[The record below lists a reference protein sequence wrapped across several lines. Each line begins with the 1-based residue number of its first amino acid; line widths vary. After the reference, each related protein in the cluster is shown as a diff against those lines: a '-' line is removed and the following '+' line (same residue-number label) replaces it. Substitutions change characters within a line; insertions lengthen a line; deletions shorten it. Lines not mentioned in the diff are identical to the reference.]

1 MKCRIPRHIVLHTS
15 LVPCMPVSH
24 VTYMCSLPNY
34 PQILMPRMSF
44 KPIFIAIFQM
54 RAGALCKPIDI
65 EHVDSSA
72 RVDFSLSIS
81 LMELKSPSQA

>member
-1 MKCRIPRHIVLHTS
+1 
-15 LVPCMPVSH
+15 
-24 VTYMCSLPNY
+24 
-34 PQILMPRMSF
+34 MPRMSF